1 MIGSH
6 GRAVLHSSVHSNF
19 KYSCTPAA
27 HKTVSTR
34 ATWHFRLRP
43 TRCTCSFI
51 ERTEGSRREPR
62 PRARTPVTQP
72 QATASGVEAEPF
84 WSRAA
89 STEPPTC
96 GATRCHHACQ
106 RHPSTSPNA
115 LDELRGFIPRPT
127 NLGHRQLPR
136 IARALSAAA
145 DGLATRSDGMPSHAL
160 GSTHRH
166 TGVGTSEVSTLAVS
180 PSYNATISSVSWFAA
195 SASSFL
201 APSVAAASAGGSMVC
216 KWVGPKKG
224 TNQSAALQQL
234 RDINVKHVT
243 TTRRSISS
251 AVDMRAGPC
260 AAM

>member
-1 MIGSH
+1 M
-6 GRAVLHSSVHSNF
+6 
-19 KYSCTPAA
+19 
-27 HKTVSTR
+27 STR
-34 ATWHFRLRP
+34 ATWHLRLRP

-84 WSRAA
+84 WSRAV

-106 RHPSTSPNA
+106 RHPSTCPNA

-166 TGVGTSEVSTLAVS
+166 TGVGTRSQHPCRLAFVQRDDLVGILVCRQREQL
-180 PSYNATISSVSWFAA
+180 PRDCR
-195 SASSFL
+195 L
-201 APSVAAASAGGSMVC
+201 LPPPRAAA
-216 KWVGPKKG
+216 
-224 TNQSAALQQL
+224 
-234 RDINVKHVT
+234 
-243 TTRRSISS
+243 
-251 AVDMRAGPC
+251 
-260 AAM
+260 